1 MDLMTPLAKIADAS
15 LGTICI
21 SAEVGSGTEAERTEA
36 ELAYGL
42 IATCTDVLVEELG
55 PHAPKLLSMCATA
68 KHAKHCMLK
77 ARANAAEIKELLE
90 GKLTEGKLTEGKAC
104 DLDDIHR
111 RRSEYNALHFNV
123 GAFCRKD
130 LHQVVFDQTVS
141 LVLGNLGNLVLGQFE
156 KAVIEAAAKPE
167 NVFRVPAA
175 RGPSDPSAPSR
186 SFVAA
191 PLDAACNDGACAGV
205 GLVPG
210 NVAPNTPATL
220 DPLGVGAA
228 LYSNGPDD
236 TAKLYADASAVADSA
251 EFKMLSL
258 RAFCAAG
265 ASGHSS
271 SYSTQDKTL
280 RVWRAIL
287 AFVERDPQE
296 HAKLVDVTVLLQDP
310 AHKTVTAAVLPT
322 LLRPSLRL
330 LAAVT
335 AISPSFQKGDL
346 MAFAMNY
353 AAAAQRM
360 AQGLKPGQCAY
371 FTMARPNRRQTGAE
385 STKSAES
392 VEPAEEATEEPEPS
406 EPRWKRA
413 RTDSTTVL
421 SAGLS
426 GPLGATRGRES
437 TVA

>member
-1 MDLMTPLAKIADAS
+1 MALMTPLAQIADAS

-42 IATCTDVLVEELG
+42 IAACTDVLVEELG
-55 PHAPKLLSMCATA
+55 PDAPKLLAMCATA
-68 KHAKHCMLK
+68 KHATYCMLK
-77 ARANAAEIKELLE
+77 ARANAAEIK
-90 GKLTEGKLTEGKAC
+90 LTEGKLTEDKAC
-104 DLDDIHR
+104 DLDDVHR
-111 RRSEYNALHFNV
+111 LRSEYNALHFNA

-130 LHQVVFDQTVS
+130 RHQVVFDQTVS
-141 LVLGNLGNLVLGQFE
+141 LVLGNLVPGQFE

-167 NVFRVPAA
+167 NVFRVPLPVA
-175 RGPSDPSAPSR
+175 RGTSAPAR

-191 PLDAACNDGACAGV
+191 PLDALDNGV
-205 GLVPG
+205 CLVPG
-210 NVAPNTPATL
+210 TVAPNTPADF

-228 LYSNGPDD
+228 LYSNGPED

-258 RAFCAAG
+258 RAFCDSGAAG
-265 ASGHSS
+265 HSP
-271 SYSTQDKTL
+271 SYSTQDRTL

-296 HAKLVDVTVLLQDP
+296 RAKLIDVTVLLQDP
-310 AHKTVTAAVLPT
+310 AHKTGAAAVLPT

-330 LAAVT
+330 LT
-335 AISPSFQKGDL
+335 AISPSVQRGDL
-346 MAFAMNY
+346 MAFAVSY

-371 FTMARPNRRQTGAE
+371 FTMARQTGAE
-385 STKSAES
+385 SVESVESVEATKSAES
-392 VEPAEEATEEPEPS
+392 EEATKEREPS
-406 EPRWKRA
+406 QSPRKRA
-413 RTDSTTVL
+413 RADSTIVL
-421 SAGLS
+421 SVDRSGLS
-426 GPLGATRGRES
+426 GLSGREA